1 MSYLLLISLGPVQD
15 FIASARRSRD
25 LWFGSYLLAE
35 LSKCVARSIAAYDLP
50 VQPGVDEKSLLDQLT
65 EDEMKK
71 RFERLIFPSP
81 RTVKDLERWD
91 RTGFN
96 VVNVILSNVTDPA
109 AVAKQAHKAAIAFL
123 KGAAEGVFEPPV
135 SDPTKPA
142 KVSLQTEQKTWAYQQ
157 IADLLEFYW
166 ASVPLGSDYKAAR
179 DRVYDL
185 LIARKVTRDFQAV
198 GSWAGHVPKSS
209 LDGLRESVIP
219 EDAFKKPWEIWTLED
234 ELTLY
239 YTYGVRPGERLC
251 GVGLLKR
258 HGQRREKEG
267 EEGFMSTS
275 HVAALPLLER
285 MKFVYEKMDEPGQ
298 QTIRTLRDAFVQ
310 QVVAGREETGLPESD
325 DLVVGGKIK
334 GSLPGTQHPVLSSA
348 KDQNFDGRILF
359 RDRLRD
365 YFDQDQLEAPQKALE
380 AFLKQATGLNL
391 PGQKLEPVKNPH
403 PYYALVHADG
413 DRMSDALARVTDIKT
428 HRTFS
433 RALADFASAVR
444 GIVERHGGGLVYAG
458 GEDILAFLPL
468 HKALSCVTALAHR
481 FEDGLRAF
489 SSDHGSPTLSVG
501 LVIAHHLEP
510 LSDVLHWAR
519 EAEKAAKNT
528 YGRNALAVTLAKRGG
543 GNVTVGDHWSERKP
557 DPQDPTQWI
566 VDETAVGL
574 EARLQLFTDLHRL
587 EAIPDGAAFDL
598 LEIARDLESIGLH
611 EAAKLEALRVLERK
625 RTRDGSEM
633 QPHVLEEI
641 KRHLERALTPGQA
654 HVGLAGLANELIVA
668 RVFAEVEDLALVARP
683 EHRLKPAALV
693 GVGS

>member
-1 MSYLLLISLGPVQD
+1 MSGHLLLISLGPVQD

-35 LSKCVARSIAAYDLP
+35 LSKCVARSIASSEGLEA
-50 VQPGVDEKSLLDQLT
+50 
-65 EDEMKK
+65 
-71 RFERLIFPSP
+71 LIFPAPDSL
-81 RTVKDLERWD
+81 VDLGPWD

-96 VVNVILSNVTDPA
+96 VVNVILAKVADPV
-109 AVAKQAHKAAIAFL
+109 AVARDAKLAVIAFL
-123 KGAAEGVFEPPV
+123 QDAAKEVFEPLTGNP
-135 SDPTKPA
+135 SRPA
-142 KVSLQTEQKTWAYQQ
+142 KVSLPEVQIKLAYAQ
-157 IADLLEFYW
+157 IENLLEFYW
-166 ASVPLGSDYKAAR
+166 ASVPLGIDYKAAR

-185 LIARKVTRDFQAV
+185 LVARKVTRDFQAV

-219 EDAFKKPWEIWTLED
+219 EEVYKPLPNESESDRGLR
-234 ELTLY
+234 LY
-239 YTYGVRPGERLC
+239 QDFGVRPGERLC

-258 HGQRREKEG
+258 HGQRVG
-267 EEGFMSTS
+267 GDPEEGFMSTS

-285 MKFVYEKMDEPGQ
+285 M
-298 QTIRTLRDAFVQ
+298 TLIWQNGTADRRAQINTALTAFLGLVEDRRLEQ
-310 QVVAGREETGLPESD
+310 HLPESD
-325 DLVVGGKIK
+325 DRVTGGKIK
-334 GSLPGTQHPVLSSA
+334 GSLPGVAHPVFHDDRNKNL
-348 KDQNFDGRILF
+348 DGRLLF
-359 RDRLRD
+359 KDRLGE
-365 YFDQDQLEAPQKALE
+365 YFEAGVPGSVPQAARRLDLEAAQEAL
-380 AFLKQATGLNL
+380 AGFLGLSTSSS
-391 PGQKLEPVKNPH
+391 GFSRDGVNPY

-413 DRMSDALARVTDIKT
+413 DHMGDALARVTDTKT

-444 GIVERHGGGLVYAG
+444 GIVEGHGGGLVYAG

-519 EAEKAAKNT
+519 EAESAAKNT

-543 GNVTVGDHWSERKP
+543 GNVTVGGHWSERKP
-557 DPQDPTQWI
+557 DPQDSALWI
-566 VDETAVGL
+566 ADETAVGV

-598 LEIARDLESIGLH
+598 LEIARDLERIGLH

-625 RTRDGSEM
+625 RTRDGSEIE
-633 QPHVLEEI
+633 PHVLEEI
-641 KRHLERALTPGQA
+641 KRHLERALIPDRT
-654 HVGLAGLANELIVA
+654 HVGLAGIANELIVA

-683 EHRLKPAALV
+683 EHRVKPAVPV
-693 GVGS
+693 GAGS